1 MNPSAFMKT
10 KRFKTVFLCLN
21 FAVALLVSQHDVRAE
36 TPLLPFQGSLS
47 DANGNPLPDGTK
59 VVQFKIYDAPVGGQA
74 VWNGEVQKLSVN
86 RGLISTLLGTK
97 ADLAGVDFDQ
107 NLYLELTIDAN
118 DDEQI
123 TPTDPP
129 LLPRQ
134 SIVPAV
140 FAKESADSRLL
151 DGYDWSALF
160 GTENPA
166 DGALLDSKIRD
177 GSISASKLAP
187 RSIHEGL
194 VANDTLTLAT
204 LAQEV
209 IDQLVPPGSII
220 AYGGGTVPNGWVLCD
235 GRALNSADFP
245 RLFQSIQTAWGNGSN
260 DADASTDFNVPDL
273 RGRFL
278 RGVDGTAGLD
288 PQSATRTASRPG
300 GNAGNQ
306 VGSAQNDA
314 FAQHRH
320 GFNSS
325 GTTSSAGVHTHNI
338 IRDDGPTIRW
348 GDGGG
353 NSSDRIDAADT
364 SGSDPRTLRAAS
376 AGAHTHT
383 FSISGNTLFEG
394 QSENRPKNAY
404 VQYII
409 KF

>member
-10 KRFKTVFLCLN
+10 KRFKTVILCLN
-21 FAVALLVSQHDVRAE
+21 IAVALLVSHHALRAE
-36 TPLLPFQGSLS
+36 TRLLPFQGSLS

-123 TPTDPP
+123 TPADPP

-220 AYGGGTVPNGWVLCD
+220 AYGGGTLPNGWVLCD
-235 GRALNSADFP
+235 GRALNSAEFP

-260 DADASTDFNVPDL
+260 DADVSTDFNVPDL

-278 RGVDGTAGLD
+278 RGVDGIAGRD
-288 PQSATRTASRPG
+288 PDSVARTTSATG
-300 GNAGNQ
+300 GNAGNN
-306 VGSAQNDA
+306 VGSSQEDSLAS
-314 FAQHRH
+314 HRH
-320 GFNSS
+320 AINLSA
-325 GTTSSAGVHTHNI
+325 TTSSAGAHSHGV
-338 IRDDGPTIRW
+338 IRDDGVVIRW

-353 NSSDRIDAADT
+353 NSSDRIDAAD
-364 SGSDPRTLRAAS
+364 SDGSDPRRLRTTVE
-376 AGAHTHT
+376 GAHSHT
-383 FSISGNTLFEG
+383 VSLSG
-394 QSENRPKNAY
+394 QSGFTGAADTRPKNVY
-404 VQYII
+404 VNYII
-409 KF
+409 KY